1 MLRKVM
7 ALVFC
12 LGSILP
18 YAASKA
24 DSKATAHAQESPYRI
39 RVGTYTYVYSAQHQ
53 GQRPYGVAQVIDDT
67 AASVVYEA
75 RLYPP
80 GGCGDAMPPISTYR
94 TKNIGKNDAG
104 IGSDIVI
111 FCSSSLQHD
120 TVITLFLAGHLLDRL
135 EFGRYSPNVE
145 VTGDGLALRANV
157 IEEIPLSGGLGRF
170 LVVYRLSM
178 KFGVAYR
185 QFKPWFGKEAEES
198 YRAYYL
204 SEIAKANAESARGN
218 PLESTRL
225 EPALA
230 ALAATGDTDF
240 ICGEMDKEPWRSL
253 TQDRIAQLNTANQ
266 SYGFPDVDV
275 CG

>member
-7 ALVFC
+7 VLVFC

-18 YAASKA
+18 YAVSKA
-24 DSKATAHAQESPYRI
+24 DSKAISRAQESPYRI
-39 RVGTYTYVYSAQHQ
+39 RVGGFTYAYSTKHQ
-53 GQRPYGVAQVIDDT
+53 GQRQYGVAQVIEDAT
-67 AASVVYEA
+67 ASVVYEE

-80 GGCGDAMPPISTYR
+80 GGCGDAMPPISSYR
-94 TKNIGKNDAG
+94 TKNGKNDPG

-120 TVITLFLAGHLLDRL
+120 TVSTLFLGGHLLDRL

-170 LVVYRLSM
+170 LVVYGLSM
-178 KFGVAYR
+178 EFGVAYR
-185 QFKPWFGKEAEES
+185 QFKPWFGKGAEES

-204 SEIAKANAESARGN
+204 SEISKANAELARGIS
-218 PLESTRL
+218 LKSTSL

-230 ALAATGDTDF
+230 ALAATGNTEF
-240 ICGEMDKEPWRSL
+240 ICGELDKEPWRTL
-253 TQDRIAQLNTANQ
+253 APDRIAQLNKANQ
-266 SYGFPDVDV
+266 GYGFPDLNV
-275 CG
+275 CR